1 MSRIQENND
10 DEFLGINVN
19 HVVQGSAAAMM
30 FSDLIKVLEHG
41 RSVKRVLENI
51 GVDLGQ
57 DGYLDGGQMSLGMK
71 CQQEGGE
78 RASSPLVDVVRSAV
92 GECIRERQPDP
103 KGPACELDHASQ
115 RMRKAIASGP
125 ARLTIGSES
134 LAWSDAM
141 PSALPKPPPSRE
153 ARAIEAAWEGE
164 TTLIVDD
171 GGRNVLPTGV
181 LTNADVRPGDRILV
195 EPEIHRILVVT
206 SDGYAAQDEL
216 PLFDPDRIDQ

>member
-1 MSRIQENND
+1 M
-10 DEFLGINVN
+10 N

-30 FSDLIKVLEHG
+30 FSDLIKAIEHG
-41 RSVKRVLENI
+41 RSVKKVLENVGI
-51 GVDLGQ
+51 HLGQ
-57 DGYLDGGQMSLGMK
+57 DGYLDGEQISLGMK
-71 CQQEGGE
+71 RQEGGE

-92 GECIRERQPDP
+92 GECIRERQPDLEEP
-103 KGPACELDHASQ
+103 PCGLGRALQ

-125 ARLTIGSES
+125 ARLTIGSEP

-171 GGRNVLPTGV
+171 GGRKILPMDVAQDANVR
-181 LTNADVRPGDRILV
+181 AGDRILV
-195 EPEIHRILVVT
+195 EPGIHKVLVVRGDV
-206 SDGYAAQDEL
+206 SSAQGEL
-216 PLFDPDRIDQ
+216 PLPDNDQ